1 MDLIR
6 YFEPDDL
13 EYFKY
18 IRYIE
23 EGKTKNEKINVYESS
38 FKNNIG
44 REYTKSTFDFAELI
58 NIELPKVKTHIPV
71 YREDSK
77 EFLFALAKKGLE
89 KRLNGN
95 VPEIYKERLM
105 YELSVIEKM
114 NSSSDPRSNL
124 LQSLKP
130 YLREEKRGKLDQ
142 YSKILNMTSI
152 MELLNQNNDNKE
164 NPSDK

>member
-1 MDLIR
+1 MNNFNFDKNTTDKLSSMLNNGNIN
-6 YFEPDDL
+6 ELLSQIPPD
-13 EYFKY
+13 
-18 IRYIE
+18 
-23 EGKTKNEKINVYESS
+23 TMKNLSTLMNNNSNNNQQS
-38 FKNNIG
+38 NSHSNTSQSNNGFDFNNIDID
-44 REYTKSTFDFAELI
+44 TMMKM
-58 NIELPKVKTHIPV
+58 K
-71 YREDSK
+71 
-77 EFLFALAKKGLE
+77 
-89 KRLNGN
+89 
-95 VPEIYKERLM
+95 
-105 YELSVIEKM
+105 SVIEKM

>member
-1 MDLIR
+1 MIILNNFNFD
-6 YFEPDDL
+6 
-13 EYFKY
+13 
-18 IRYIE
+18 
-23 EGKTKNEKINVYESS
+23 KNTTDKLSSMLNNGNINELLSQIPPNTMKNLS
-38 FKNNIG
+38 ALMNNNSNNNQQSNSNSNTSQSNNGFDFNNIDID
-44 REYTKSTFDFAELI
+44 TMMKM
-58 NIELPKVKTHIPV
+58 K
-71 YREDSK
+71 
-77 EFLFALAKKGLE
+77 
-89 KRLNGN
+89 
-95 VPEIYKERLM
+95 
-105 YELSVIEKM
+105 SVIEKM

>member
-1 MDLIR
+1 MIILNNFNFDKNTTDKLSSMLNNGNIN
-6 YFEPDDL
+6 ELLSQIPPD
-13 EYFKY
+13 
-18 IRYIE
+18 
-23 EGKTKNEKINVYESS
+23 TMKNLSALMNNNSNNNQQS
-38 FKNNIG
+38 NSNSNTSQSNNGFDFNNIDID
-44 REYTKSTFDFAELI
+44 TMMKM
-58 NIELPKVKTHIPV
+58 K
-71 YREDSK
+71 
-77 EFLFALAKKGLE
+77 
-89 KRLNGN
+89 
-95 VPEIYKERLM
+95 
-105 YELSVIEKM
+105 SVIEKM

>member
-1 MDLIR
+1 MNNFNFDKNTTDKLSSMFNNGNIN
-6 YFEPDDL
+6 ELLSQIPPD
-13 EYFKY
+13 
-18 IRYIE
+18 
-23 EGKTKNEKINVYESS
+23 TMKNLSALMNNNSNNNQQS
-38 FKNNIG
+38 NSNSNTSQSNNGFDFNNIDID
-44 REYTKSTFDFAELI
+44 TMMKM
-58 NIELPKVKTHIPV
+58 K
-71 YREDSK
+71 
-77 EFLFALAKKGLE
+77 
-89 KRLNGN
+89 
-95 VPEIYKERLM
+95 
-105 YELSVIEKM
+105 SVIEKM

>member
-1 MDLIR
+1 MM
-6 YFEPDDL
+6 
-13 EYFKY
+13 KM
-18 IRYIE
+18 
-23 EGKTKNEKINVYESS
+23 K
-38 FKNNIG
+38 
-44 REYTKSTFDFAELI
+44 
-58 NIELPKVKTHIPV
+58 
-71 YREDSK
+71 
-77 EFLFALAKKGLE
+77 
-89 KRLNGN
+89 
-95 VPEIYKERLM
+95 
-105 YELSVIEKM
+105 SVIEKM

>member
-1 MDLIR
+1 MNNFNFDKNTTDKLSSMLNNGNIN
-6 YFEPDDL
+6 ELLSQIPPD
-13 EYFKY
+13 
-18 IRYIE
+18 
-23 EGKTKNEKINVYESS
+23 TMKNLSALMNNNSNNNQQS
-38 FKNNIG
+38 NSNSNTSQSNNGFDFNNIDID
-44 REYTKSTFDFAELI
+44 TMMKM
-58 NIELPKVKTHIPV
+58 K
-71 YREDSK
+71 
-77 EFLFALAKKGLE
+77 
-89 KRLNGN
+89 
-95 VPEIYKERLM
+95 
-105 YELSVIEKM
+105 SVIEKM

>member
-1 MDLIR
+1 MNNFNFDKNTTDKLSSMLNNGNIN
-6 YFEPDDL
+6 ELLSQIPPD
-13 EYFKY
+13 
-18 IRYIE
+18 
-23 EGKTKNEKINVYESS
+23 TMKNLSALMNNNSNNNQQS
-38 FKNNIG
+38 NSNTNTSQSNNGFDFNNIDID
-44 REYTKSTFDFAELI
+44 TMMKM
-58 NIELPKVKTHIPV
+58 K
-71 YREDSK
+71 
-77 EFLFALAKKGLE
+77 
-89 KRLNGN
+89 
-95 VPEIYKERLM
+95 
-105 YELSVIEKM
+105 SVIEKM

>member
-1 MDLIR
+1 MNNFNFDKNTTDKLSSMLNNGNIN
-6 YFEPDDL
+6 ELLSQIPPD
-13 EYFKY
+13 
-18 IRYIE
+18 
-23 EGKTKNEKINVYESS
+23 TMKNLSALMNNNSNNNQQS
-38 FKNNIG
+38 NSNSNASQSNNGFDFNNIDID
-44 REYTKSTFDFAELI
+44 TMMKM
-58 NIELPKVKTHIPV
+58 K
-71 YREDSK
+71 
-77 EFLFALAKKGLE
+77 
-89 KRLNGN
+89 
-95 VPEIYKERLM
+95 
-105 YELSVIEKM
+105 SVIEKM